1 MGVPAF
7 YRWLTR
13 RYPLI
18 IADAV
23 EDDLAALSG
32 GLEYDNF
39 YLDMNG
45 IVHLCFHP
53 EGKPAPLSY
62 DEVFHCIF
70 QCIDRLV
77 AIVRPRKL
85 LYMAIDGVAPRAK
98 MNQQRSRRFR
108 AAKEALEVRSF
119 LCFLF
124 HLLELSCYHFQVQK
138 RGETSDSNVITPGT
152 EFMALL
158 SDALSQY
165 VQLRLSESPGWQ
177 RMKVILS
184 DANVPGEGEHKIFY
198 FIRMQRNLPG
208 FDPNTRHCLYG
219 LDADLVMLALA
230 THEVHFSILREV
242 PCPRKCYLCGEVGH
256 IAKHCDGTQKST
268 LEETEDVSYQFLHI
282 WLLREYLELELKIAD
297 ADFERI
303 VDDFVFICFF
313 VGNDF
318 LPGLPTLDIRQ
329 GAIGMLLS
337 VYKQEFSNM
346 SGYLTETGEVN
357 LRSLEYFLEM
367 VGQIE
372 DGIIQKQFQKSWK
385 ATYYEEKF
393 GSEYS
398 EELKKGL
405 AQKYTEGLC
414 WILHYYYRGV
424 SSWQWYYPYHYAPFA
439 SDLAGLGAIEVRFEA
454 GKPLKPFDMLMG
466 VLPASSA
473 WALPEY
479 YRLLMTNP
487 ASPLIDFYPEE
498 FVVDMNGKQYPW
510 QGVVKLPFINVER
523 LLVETRKLE
532 GTLSASEIK
541 RNSIDQELLFLCC
554 HQPLARYIYACVED
568 TEGICAINPIISEG
582 LNGFLTLN
590 RGALEAAVP
599 HNVLCVNYI
608 CPSNHPH
615 IPSLPDGVILPAK
628 SIVDRDFRRHSHRGR
643 QRSTSSGSSDPYR
656 EHGSPSGRWRGRRSS
671 HSRTRSVDSHES

>member
-1 MGVPAF
+1 MGVPAL

-18 IADAV
+18 VADAV

-108 AAKEALEVRSF
+108 AAKEALEV
-119 LCFLF
+119 
-124 HLLELSCYHFQVQK
+124 QK

-184 DANVPGEGEHKIFY
+184 DANVPGEGEHKIFN

-219 LDADLVMLALA
+219 LDADLIMLALA

-337 VYKQEFSNM
+337 VYKREFTNM
-346 SGYLTETGEVN
+346 NGYLTENGEVN

-367 VGQIE
+367 LGQIE
-372 DGIIQKQFQKSWK
+372 DGIIQKQFQKVMVFFFNYNLGVVQHFSRLTRRRTFQ
-385 ATYYEEKF
+385 ASLVLRTYFSSILENSHFALSVFRRKSTPRDYAGYCIIITEE
-393 GSEYS
+393 
-398 EELKKGL
+398 
-405 AQKYTEGLC
+405 
-414 WILHYYYRGV
+414 
-424 SSWQWYYPYHYAPFA
+424 YYPYHYAPFA
-439 SDLAGLGAIEVRFEA
+439 SDLAGLGAIEVCFEA

-554 HQPLARYIYACVED
+554 HQPLATYIYACVED

-590 RGALEAAVP
+590 RGAAVP

-671 HSRTRSVDSHES
+671 HSRTRSADSHES